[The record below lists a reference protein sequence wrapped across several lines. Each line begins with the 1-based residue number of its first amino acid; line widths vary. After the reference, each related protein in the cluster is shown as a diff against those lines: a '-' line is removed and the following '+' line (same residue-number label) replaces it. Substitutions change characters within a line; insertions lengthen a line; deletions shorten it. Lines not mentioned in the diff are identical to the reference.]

1 MRQRVRLRVGG
12 LSLLTAAVTA
22 ALLLMPA
29 SGSAAAPAPT
39 VSAWNPQTTNVPY
52 LAWAGEEVR
61 LEKCIPLGDVKAAG
75 VNLRKV
81 SVNFLVEDWSDN
93 SADIQKRAQIEDGS
107 QSIFINSGMACASA
121 DAVSLYPGMARIE
134 MDVIDTTR
142 QLGYDPS
149 SPVLKHQFLAGWMT
163 LNDPTMTEMSAS
175 SFASTAQA
183 EAAKELGDP
192 SGNGV
197 FNAGG
202 GSGYLDVHVTGSMP
216 TDAWMGLGL
225 PASVTLPRDWPTLAQ
240 ALATD
245 DDPADSTPWT
255 KWDTS
260 GDSTG
265 LEGHV
270 IQSPVDCSA
279 EPASEAGVASEPV
292 GDDNGDNCTGG
303 GPDGSFS
310 TVFGTLSPAGSTI
323 GPFDPVDGTDTL
335 LSDGILNSQDAPM
348 PATRIDVA
356 IAPNSGGSTDI
367 SGVGSLTAADKT
379 KTYSRDFLGDSSAHN
394 LYAPFYDA
402 YIPATT
408 RGAISSGIDGAFA
421 NNFNGFLVNGE
432 YHFWDIAASLA
443 SNTNTPTGCLQR
455 SADPQSDSPLKNPG
469 DFFQTP
475 SGNSDVAVY
484 TDQNGEAQVQYVP
497 GTGFYFNSLINNG
510 GAVLNANGGCDLQPP
525 AGGSLVLGTSSIT
538 ATAKY
543 PFKPV
548 SFLPMTSAPV
558 TKTVTSLWSKTLA
571 FFPKGS
577 GEANSVSRIVVAH
590 AQNIDGSPFAGEVVC
605 FAADQNAESV
615 SRFNGTVAGINLNG
629 VGPAKDPKGGK
640 RTCVTSD
647 SNGNAAV
654 EVLDSNQNAVDVVA
668 DFTNEG
674 ILRDISVNFAVMGS
688 SGGTPPP
695 PTSSSTPGTITTAP
709 APTSTSNS
717 GTTAPTTAILRT
729 VGMSGSSAGKS
740 HKVKEQITILRLVS
754 PAHGKHYVLIK
765 VTSSASSA
773 KVQLRLISAAGHVT
787 VAGHHSKTTTR
798 SETVKVQTNRQVKVT
813 VSGTVRKIK
822 AAKLLT

>member
-1 MRQRVRLRVGG
+1 MRQRFRLRVGG
-12 LSLLTAAVTA
+12 ISLLTAAVTA

-29 SGSAAAPAPT
+29 SGSAAPAPT
-39 VSAWNPQTTNVPY
+39 VSAWNPQATNVPY
-52 LAWAGEEVR
+52 LAWAGEEIR
-61 LEKCIPLGDVKAAG
+61 LEKCIPLGDVSAAD
-75 VNLRKV
+75 VDLSNV
-81 SVNFLVEDWSDN
+81 QAEFLVEDWSDS
-93 SADIQKRAQIEDGS
+93 SADIEKRAQIES
-107 QSIFINSGMACASA
+107 STQKVFISGDQVCASA

-134 MDVIDTTR
+134 LDVVGDVG
-142 QLGYDPS
+142 QLGYDPA
-149 SPVLKHQFLAGWMT
+149 SPLLKHQFLAGWMT

-183 EAAKELGDP
+183 EAARELGDP
-192 SGNGV
+192 TGNGE

-216 TDAWMGLGL
+216 TDAWSGLGL
-225 PASVTLPRDWPTLAQ
+225 PASVTLPRDWATLAN

-245 DDPADSTPWT
+245 DDPADANPAA

-270 IQSPVDCSA
+270 TQSPVDCSP
-279 EPASEAGVASEPV
+279 EPASEAGVASEPI

-303 GPDGSFS
+303 GPDGPFS
-310 TVFGTLSPAGSTI
+310 TVFGQLSGDGTTI
-323 GPFDPVDGTDTL
+323 GPFDPVDAADTQ

-348 PATRIDVA
+348 PAARIDVA
-356 IAPNSGGSTDI
+356 IAPNSGGATDI
-367 SGVGSLTAADKT
+367 SGVGSLAAADKT

-402 YIPATT
+402 FIPATT
-408 RGAISSGIDGAFA
+408 RGTISSGIDGAFA

-432 YHFWDIAASLA
+432 YHFWDIAATLA
-443 SNTNTPTGCLQR
+443 SNTNTATACLER
-455 SADPQSDSPLKNPG
+455 SADPQTDSPTENPG

-475 SGNSDVAVY
+475 SGASDVAVY

-497 GTGFYFNSLINNG
+497 GTGFFFDSLINSG
-510 GAVLNANGGCDLQPP
+510 GAVLNANGGCDLQ
-525 AGGSLVLGTSSIT
+525 SLFQVPDSLGTSSIS

-548 SFLPMTSAPV
+548 SFPAMTSAPV
-558 TKTVTSLWSKTLA
+558 AKSVTSLWSKTLA
-571 FFPKGS
+571 YFPKGP
-577 GEANSVSRIVVAH
+577 GAANAVSRIVVAH

-615 SRFNGTVAGINLNG
+615 FRFNGTVAGINLNG
-629 VGPAKDPKGGK
+629 VGPASDPRGGN

-654 EVLDSNQNAVDVVA
+654 EVLDSNPNAVDVVA

-674 ILRDISVNFAVMGS
+674 ILRDISVNFAQAGS

-695 PTSSSTPGTITTAP
+695 ATSSSTPGTIRS
-709 APTSTSNS
+709 TSSSSNS
-717 GTTAPTTAILRT
+717 GTTAPTTAILRA

-740 HKVKEQITILRLVS
+740 HKVKEQIMLLRLVS
-754 PAHGKHYVLIK
+754 PAHGKHYVLMK
-765 VTSSASSA
+765 VKSSASSA
-773 KVQLRLISAAGHVT
+773 KVQLRLISAAGHAT
-787 VAGHHSKTTTR
+787 TAGHHNKTKTSSK
-798 SETVKVQTNRQVKVT
+798 TVKVRTNRMVKVT
-813 VSGTVRKIK
+813 VSSTVRKIK
-822 AAKLLT
+822 AAKLLS

>member
-12 LSLLTAAVTA
+12 VSLLTAAVTA

-29 SGSAAAPAPT
+29 AGSAAPAPT

-52 LAWAGEEVR
+52 LAWAGEEIR
-61 LEKCIPLGDVKAAG
+61 LEKCIPLIDVREADVDLSNVQAQ
-75 VNLRKV
+75 
-81 SVNFLVEDWSDN
+81 FLVEDWSD
-93 SADIQKRAQIEDGS
+93 SSTDIEKRAQIETGTPKVFVHDG
-107 QSIFINSGMACASA
+107 QACASA

-134 MDVIDTTR
+134 LDVVGDVG
-142 QLGYDPS
+142 QLGYDPA
-149 SPVLKHQFLAGWMT
+149 SPLLKHQFLAGWMT
-163 LNDPTMTEMSAS
+163 LNDPTLTEMSAS
-175 SFASTAQA
+175 SFVSTAQA
-183 EAAKELGDP
+183 EAARELGDP
-192 SGNGV
+192 TGNGE

-216 TDAWMGLGL
+216 TDAWSGLGL
-225 PASVTLPRDWPTLAQ
+225 PASVTLPRDWPTLAN

-245 DDPADSTPWT
+245 DDPADANPAA

-270 IQSPVDCSA
+270 IQSPVDCSP
-279 EPASEAGVASEPV
+279 EPASEAGVPSEPL

-303 GPDGSFS
+303 GPDGPFS
-310 TVFGTLSPAGSTI
+310 TVFGQLSGDGTTV
-323 GPFDPVDGTDTL
+323 GPFDPTDAADTL

-348 PATRIDVA
+348 PAARIDVA
-356 IAPNSGGSTDI
+356 IKPNSGGPTDI
-367 SGVGSLTAADKT
+367 SGVGSLAAADKT

-402 YIPATT
+402 YIPATD
-408 RGAISSGIDGAFA
+408 RGTISSGIDGAVA
-421 NNFNGFLVNGE
+421 NNFNGFLTQPGGL

-443 SNTNTPTGCLQR
+443 SNGSSATACLEQ
-455 SADPQSDSPLKNPG
+455 SDDPQSDSPTENPG
-469 DFFQTP
+469 DYFQTP
-475 SGNSDVAVY
+475 SGDSDVAVY

-497 GTGFYFNSLINNG
+497 GTGFYFDSLINEPN
-510 GAVLNANGGCDLQPP
+510 GAVLNANGGCDLQ
-525 AGGSLVLGTSSIT
+525 SLFQVPDSLGTSSIS

-548 SFLPMTSAPV
+548 SFAAMTSAPV
-558 TKTVTSLWSKTLA
+558 AKSVTSLWSKTLA
-571 FFPKGS
+571 YFPKGS
-577 GEANSVSRIVVAH
+577 GEANSVARIVVSH

-615 SRFNGTVAGINLNG
+615 LRFNGTVAGINLNG
-629 VGPAKDPKGGK
+629 VGPASDPKGGN

-654 EVLDSNQNAVDVVA
+654 EVLDSNPNTVDVVA

-674 ILRDISVNFAVMGS
+674 ILRDQMVNFAVAGS

-695 PTSSSTPGTITTAP
+695 PTSTSTPGTITTIK
-709 APTSTSNS
+709 S
-717 GTTAPTTAILRT
+717 GSDSGATAPTTAILRS
-729 VGMSGSSAGKS
+729 VGITSSSGGRSN
-740 HKVKEQITILRLVS
+740 KVKEQITLLRLVS
-754 PAHGKHYVLIK
+754 PAHGKHYVLMK
-765 VTSSASSA
+765 VKSSASSA
-773 KVQLRLISAAGHVT
+773 KVQLRLISAAGHAT
-787 VAGHHSKTTTR
+787 TAGHHSKTKT
-798 SETVKVQTNRQVKVT
+798 SSKTVKVRTNRQVKVT
-813 VSGTVRKIK
+813 VSNTVRRIR